1 MDEPGNNAETGGDQR
16 TPLASVVGNEP
27 GDNEL
32 VESVLAGDE
41 LAFETLFYR
50 YRIAVGRVASRFFQ
64 QRQQVEEIV
73 QESFAKAYFAL
84 KDYNGKNERS
94 FAAWLLRI
102 TANTCYDELRRA
114 KRNPETT
121 SAALEESDAR
131 WLESRLRGSSRGS
144 NPGGDIEAEAI
155 NRDLAHKLLAR
166 LGPEDRLVLTLLNG
180 EELSVIET
188 AKVTGWSVAKVK
200 VRAHRARLALRK
212 LVGRLL

>member
-1 MDEPGNNAETGGDQR
+1 MDEPGNNKGRA
-16 TPLASVVGNEP
+16 PLASIAGDELS
-27 GDNEL
+27 DNEL

-41 LAFETLFYR
+41 LAFETLFHR
-50 YRIAVGRVASRFFQ
+50 YRLAVGRVASRFFQ

-102 TANTCYDELRRA
+102 AANTSYDELRRA
-114 KRNPETT
+114 KRNPESTGY
-121 SAALEESDAR
+121 ALEESDAR
-131 WLESRLRGSSRGS
+131 WLQSRLHGDAA
-144 NPGGDIEAEAI
+144 GGDIEADAI
-155 NRDLAHKLLAR
+155 TRDLAHKLLDR

-188 AKVTGWSVAKVK
+188 AEVTGWSVAKVK